1 MEDKDKLMA
10 CAQKLAA
17 LPKNAAITN
26 PDGCLRVG
34 VLNKNSAAL
43 VDALEVEVFISRRAL
58 KHIVDRRADEWRT
71 VVFKM
76 AETLFVPDKIADN
89 AGKRPNSFLFAKET
103 GKIHGVVLEIL
114 KNLGK
119 NEVVTSYMIDGKT
132 FKKIKDIAGGSDVPS
147 SAP

>member
-1 MEDKDKLMA
+1 
-10 CAQKLAA
+10 
-17 LPKNAAITN
+17 
-26 PDGCLRVG
+26 
-34 VLNKNSAAL
+34 L

-58 KHIVDRRADEWRT
+58 KHIVDRRAGEWR
-71 VVFKM
+71 VVVSKM
-76 AETLFVPDKIADN
+76 TETLLSPDKIADN
-89 AGKRPNSFLFAKET
+89 AGKRLNSFLFAKET

-119 NEVVTSYMIDGKT
+119 NEVVTSYMIDKKT

>member
-10 CAQKLAA
+10 CARELAA
-17 LPKNAAITN
+17 LPKNAPIAD
-26 PDGCLRVG
+26 PDGRLCVG
-34 VLNKNSAAL
+34 ILNKNSAAL
-43 VDALEVEVFISRRAL
+43 VNAFDIEVFISRRAL
-58 KHIVDRRADEWRT
+58 KHIVDRRADEWR
-71 VVFKM
+71 VVVSKM
-76 AETLFVPDKIADN
+76 TETLLSPDKIADN

-119 NEVVTSYMIDGKT
+119 NEVVTSYMIDKKT